1 MDELSHFTSNA
12 RPETRIRRFGPVRAP
27 CRSHVPA
34 VSARPGSRRSI
45 AGELRHRGTH
55 APADLEQR
63 VCSGLSLPD
72 PRRAGSRRLL
82 EHHDGRIIGIE
93 VKASSSISGTD
104 FRHLEHL
111 REKAGERFH
120 SGVALYAGTQI
131 LSFGDRLLATPIDS
145 SGKAPWSVEVIR
157 EIEPAL
163 CDPDHGAPRA
173 SVVC

>member
-1 MDELSHFTSNA
+1 MRQLTWSSEF
-12 RPETRIRRFGPVRAP
+12 VRAFHY
-27 CRSHVPA
+27 RTRDGQEVNA
-34 VSARPGSRRSI
+34 V
-45 AGELRHRGTH
+45 
-55 APADLEQR
+55 
-63 VCSGLSLPD
+63 
-72 PRRAGSRRLL
+72 L
-82 EHHDGRIIGIE
+82 EHHDGRIIGVE